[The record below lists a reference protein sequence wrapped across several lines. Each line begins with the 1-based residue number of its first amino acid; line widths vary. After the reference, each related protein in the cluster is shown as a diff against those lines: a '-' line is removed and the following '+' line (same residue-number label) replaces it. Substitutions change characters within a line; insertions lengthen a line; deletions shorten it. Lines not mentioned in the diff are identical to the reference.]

1 MLLFFFKQFLN
12 MLVQI
17 GGEKMRYRMCYEKRA
32 DDILQYVLKKLP
44 NWLGTSILEI
54 AVEKQISFINEIRLH
69 SGSFVTL
76 IANSRNIKTDIMLYQ
91 SDIEQILDLICD
103 GSLYAHFDT
112 IREGYVSLGK
122 GIRAGICGRA
132 SVENGSL
139 RGVSEISSI
148 NIRLP
153 KRIFHSADLL
163 FNLLKENEFSKSVI
177 LYSRPGVG
185 KTTILREL
193 IYLISSENIP
203 IRNAVIDTREEITP
217 FMERELISS
226 DIFISYPKGLAIEIA
241 TKSMTPEIII
251 CDEIS
256 SQSEADAVL
265 KASNSGVKLIASAHA
280 DSFEELCSKEILKDL
295 FSHKVFDY
303 ALGIKRSAG
312 SKKYDFSLNSLT
324 EAQK

>member
-1 MLLFFFKQFLN
+1 

-17 GGEKMRYRMCYEKRA
+17 GGEIMRYQMSYEKRS
-32 DDILQYVLKKLP
+32 DEILQYILGKLP
-44 NWLGTSILEI
+44 NWLGTSIIEMTRKRNL
-54 AVEKQISFINEIRLH
+54 SSINEIRLH
-69 SGSFVTL
+69 SNSFVTL
-76 IANSRNIKTDIMLYQ
+76 IANSRNIRTEIMLSQ
-91 SDIEQILDLICD
+91 EEIEEIVNLICD

-112 IREGYVSLGK
+112 IKEGYISLGK

-132 SVENGSL
+132 SVEDGSIC
-139 RGVSEISSI
+139 GISEISSV

-163 FNLLKENEFSKSVI
+163 FNLLKENDFNKSVI

-193 IYLISSENIP
+193 IYLISSKEAP

-217 FMERELISS
+217 FMERESLSS

-256 SQSEADAVL
+256 SKNEAEAVL
-265 KASNSGVKLIASAHA
+265 RASNSGVKLIASAHA

-303 ALGIKRSAG
+303 ALGIKRPAG
-312 SKKYDFSLNSLT
+312 SKKYDFSLDALS
-324 EAQK
+324 EVEK

>member
-1 MLLFFFKQFLN
+1 

-17 GGEKMRYRMCYEKRA
+17 GGEKMRYQMCYEKRA
-32 DDILQYVLKKLP
+32 DDILQHVLKKLP

-54 AVEKQISFINEIRLH
+54 ARERQISFINEIRLH

-112 IREGYVSLGK
+112 IREGYISLGK

-132 SVENGSL
+132 SVEDGSL

-280 DSFEELCSKEILKDL
+280 DSFDELCSKEILKDL

-312 SKKYDFSLNSLT
+312 SKKYDFSLNSII
-324 EAQK
+324 EAHK